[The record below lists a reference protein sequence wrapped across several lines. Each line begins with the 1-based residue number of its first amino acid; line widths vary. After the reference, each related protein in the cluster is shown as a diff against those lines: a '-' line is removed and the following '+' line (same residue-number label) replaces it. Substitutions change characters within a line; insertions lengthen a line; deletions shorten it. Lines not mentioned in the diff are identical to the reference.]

1 MEPTATDLT
10 PTPASPEAL
19 VSERIGRYARA
30 ELEGMHG
37 KRGRKPPEYFQLFPE
52 RIRAV
57 PLEAVRP
64 RVSRLAAGVVAFSE
78 QDPLV
83 LRLRRASPAVRKL
96 VADLLA
102 LVGEEPLATLDSVSV
117 HVAEVAEDSH
127 AEDSH
132 AEDSHAEDSHADA
145 QADMRVTA
153 ESAGVYSVETVTV
166 APLPM
171 TRAEPV
177 YADTIE
183 EAVSG

>member
-132 AEDSHAEDSHADA
+132 ADA